1 MKVKVLRKFEDL
13 KENKL
18 RIAGDTFVVS
28 QERFKEI
35 NSTKYGI
42 LVEVVEENKESTE
55 KVSDIDD

>member
-42 LVEVVEENKESTE
+42 LVEAVEENK
-55 KVSDIDD
+55 